1 MSNIEYQPAETMTV
15 QLGRPD
21 SGTPW
26 GFRLQGGTDFS
37 TPLSVQV
44 VQPNS
49 VAEHCGLLAGDAI
62 LRINAENTDNL
73 THENAKMEIV
83 RSGNKIDMLVA
94 RGAVKI
100 WKPQVTP
107 LSSLRPAELKPI
119 VSATGEE
126 FVPVQKTSLVMN
138 KPESEP
144 CRIGSTHNRAAKPF
158 GAAAAGSTKS
168 ATPNVV
174 HSQYNTPI
182 GLYSAGNIASTY
194 SSQTAGIQREMEKL
208 DVSESDVG
216 SRMTGTY
223 QPVTKDQPGQE
234 SARYQETEEGQEPEY
249 KGYTNPHVQ
258 SRTFKALQ
266 DNLEQQGEMPQS
278 GAGFRSVKA
287 PTALPASQK
296 KPQQPSMRCG
306 GCDMLATGVIVKA
319 NGVPYHVG
327 CFKCAACG
335 MNLKQKGYFVVE
347 EKLYCETHA
356 RQRAQAPG
364 PDMVSVPVYR

>member
-1 MSNIEYQPAETMTV
+1 MSNFEIQPAQTLTV
-15 QLGRPD
+15 QLDRPD

-49 VAEHCGLLAGDAI
+49 VAERCGLRSGDGI
-62 LRINAENTDNL
+62 LRINAANTDSL
-73 THENAKMEIV
+73 THENAKLEII
-83 RSGNKIDMLVA
+83 RSGNNISMLVA

-100 WKPQVTP
+100 WKPHVTP
-107 LSSLRPAELKPI
+107 LSSLRPEELKPI
-119 VSATGEE
+119 VAATGDE
-126 FVPVQKTSLVMN
+126 FIPVQRTSLVKN

-144 CRIGSTHNRAAKPF
+144 CRIGSSHNRAAKPF
-158 GAAAAGSTKS
+158 GAAAGGGGSNTAKP
-168 ATPNVV
+168 TVV
-174 HSQYNTPI
+174 HAQYNSPI

-194 SSQTAGIQREMEKL
+194 SSQTAVVRQEMENL
-208 DVSESDVG
+208 DVSDSD
-216 SRMTGTY
+216 TGTKK
-223 QPVTKDQPGQE
+223 TG
-234 SARYQETEEGQEPEY
+234 TFEPM
-249 KGYTNPHVQ
+249 GG
-258 SRTFKALQ
+258 
-266 DNLEQQGEMPQS
+266 EQQDS

-287 PTALPASQK
+287 PTALPPSQK

-306 GCDMLATGVIVKA
+306 ECDMLAQGVIVKA
-319 NGVPYHVG
+319 NGLPYHVA

>member
-1 MSNIEYQPAETMTV
+1 MM
-15 QLGRPD
+15 
-21 SGTPW
+21 
-26 GFRLQGGTDFS
+26 
-37 TPLSVQV
+37 

-49 VAEHCGLLAGDAI
+49 VAERCGLRSGDGI
-62 LRINAENTDNL
+62 LRINAANTDSL
-73 THENAKMEIV
+73 THENAKLEII
-83 RSGNKIDMLVA
+83 RSGNNISMLVA

-100 WKPQVTP
+100 WKPHVTP
-107 LSSLRPAELKPI
+107 LSSLRPEELKPI
-119 VSATGEE
+119 VAATGDE
-126 FVPVQKTSLVMN
+126 FIPVQRTSLVKN

-144 CRIGSTHNRAAKPF
+144 CRIGSSHNRAAKPF
-158 GAAAAGSTKS
+158 GAAAGGGGSNTAKP
-168 ATPNVV
+168 TVV
-174 HSQYNTPI
+174 HAQYNSPI

-194 SSQTAGIQREMEKL
+194 SSQTAVVRQEMENL
-208 DVSESDVG
+208 DVSDSD
-216 SRMTGTY
+216 TGTKKTGTFEPMGGE
-223 QPVTKDQPGQE
+223 QQGQE
-234 SARYQETEEGQEPEY
+234 SARYQEIPEGQEPEY

-266 DNLEQQGEMPQS
+266 DNLEQQGELPYS

-287 PTALPASQK
+287 PTALPPSQK

-306 GCDMLATGVIVKA
+306 ECDMLAQGVIVKA
-319 NGVPYHVG
+319 NGLPYHVA

>member
-223 QPVTKDQPGQE
+223 QPVTKDQPE
-234 SARYQETEEGQEPEY
+234 
-249 KGYTNPHVQ
+249 
-258 SRTFKALQ
+258 
-266 DNLEQQGEMPQS
+266 S